1 MKNHWLVLE
10 KLDTVPLTKHQ
21 VYLVSYR
28 KASPILSESDTR
40 DTLALRQV
48 LPSHRDSTIVHIW
61 QVHLLRQT
69 QLSFAFRTL
78 RKSST
83 KGPFLV
89 SKCQKFLSF
98 LLILSLFPDWQG
110 KVKEPGHDRKTCSM
124 WVGEASFPKSQEGF
138 SSESVRGTLLELTAP
153 CGSPVCSGLG
163 TYLLPKERGQNILGL
178 GVLLLVWVLPLTS
191 CELPGKGGVLE

>member
-98 LLILSLFPDWQG
+98 LLILSLFPD
-110 KVKEPGHDRKTCSM
+110 
-124 WVGEASFPKSQEGF
+124 
-138 SSESVRGTLLELTAP
+138 
-153 CGSPVCSGLG
+153 
-163 TYLLPKERGQNILGL
+163 
-178 GVLLLVWVLPLTS
+178 
-191 CELPGKGGVLE
+191 